1 MIMFINFAL
10 ENSTFIMIKSIRF
23 KNFFSFKDCT
33 VTLNNINALIG
44 INGTGKSNFIKALQL
59 LKATVTEGA
68 LPELILNQWGG
79 FDAMFFAGN
88 NLQYDSKVELG
99 FEFDVN
105 FFPFGNEPLY
115 YYYIT
120 FNRVGSTQNYRIS
133 EWFYSKDNDGNV
145 LDQYMRRHNGKVSIQ
160 TESNKTADSESHNIE
175 YVIVN
180 EMESCFVQLEHGQ
193 YEMSELRSFI
203 KDMSVYGYFDTT
215 AKSLIRKP
223 MLPSGISP
231 KLLSDGSNLPQILNR
246 IKINSKSNYNNLI
259 ASLQA
264 INPQYN
270 GFDFNFIGN
279 NIELMLD
286 EMHLERSVHVTHIS
300 DGTLRYLC
308 LLAIVHNPERG
319 NLVCIDEPEIGLHP
333 DMISEFVVAMNQ
345 VSDKT
350 QFIIST
356 HSEHILNNLSVENVL
371 VCEKDDD
378 NGTIVNTFRDKD
390 YVEWASQY
398 ATGNLWRNGNLGGNR
413 Y

>member
-1 MIMFINFAL
+1 
-10 ENSTFIMIKSIRF
+10 MIKSIRF

-68 LPELILNQWGG
+68 LPDLILNQWGG

-88 NLQYDSKVELG
+88 DSEGNTIELE
-99 FEFDVN
+99 FEFDHSVLTNYGFNSNESFFYCITLKKVN
-105 FFPFGNEPLY
+105 
-115 YYYIT
+115 
-120 FNRVGSTQNYRIS
+120 STQNYYIS
-133 EWFYSKDNDGNV
+133 EKLYSTKDNVCYEQANHAESLLCQLV
-145 LDQYMRRHNGKVSIQ
+145 DQDHHIQ
-160 TESNKTADSESHNIE
+160 LFS
-175 YVIVN
+175 
-180 EMESCFVQLEHGQ
+180 
-193 YEMSELRSFI
+193 LRSAI
-203 KDMSVYGYFDTT
+203 KDIAIYGYFDTT
-215 AKSLIRKP
+215 PQSPIRKP
-223 MLPSGISP
+223 MLPSGISSR
-231 KLLSDGSNLPQILNR
+231 LLSNGGNLSQILNK
-246 IKINSKSNYNNLI
+246 IKINRKSDFNKI
-259 ASLQA
+259 IEALQN
-264 INPQYN
+264 INPKFN
-270 GFDFNFIGN
+270 SLDFNMIGT
-279 NIELMLD
+279 NIELMLEETNFD
-286 EMHLERSVHVTHIS
+286 RSIHVTHIS

-333 DMISEFVVAMNQ
+333 DMISEFVEAMNQ

-378 NGTIVNTFRDKD
+378 NGTIVNTFRNKD

-398 ATGNLWRNGNLGGNR
+398 ATGNLWRNGDLGGNR

>member
-1 MIMFINFAL
+1 
-10 ENSTFIMIKSIRF
+10 MIKSIRF

-33 VTLNNINALIG
+33 ITLNNVNALIG

-59 LKATVTEGA
+59 LKATVIEGA
-68 LPELILNQWGG
+68 LPDLILNQWGG

-88 NLQYDSKVELG
+88 DLRYDSKVELG
-99 FEFDVN
+99 FEFDEDVCLFN
-105 FFPFGNEPLY
+105 NIPLFY
-115 YYYIT
+115 NIT
-120 FNRVGSTQNYRIS
+120 FDRVGSTQNYRIS
-133 EWFYSKDNDGNV
+133 ECLYSKDNDGNM
-145 LDQYMRRHNGKVSIQ
+145 LDKYMFRHDGKVSIQ
-160 TESNKTADSESHNIE
+160 TITNFPDDIE
-175 YVIVN
+175 TQLIDYEVAN
-180 EMESCFVQLEHGQ
+180 DMESCFIQLAQNQ

-223 MLPSGISP
+223 MLPSGISAR
-231 KLLSDGSNLPQILNR
+231 LLSDGSNLPQILNR

-286 EMHLERSVHVTHIS
+286 EKHLERSVHVTHIS

-319 NLVCIDEPEIGLHP
+319 AVVCIDEPEIGLHP
-333 DMISEFVVAMNQ
+333 DMISEFVEAMNQ

>member
-1 MIMFINFAL
+1 
-10 ENSTFIMIKSIRF
+10 MIKSIKF

-88 NLQYDSKVELG
+88 DIQYNSKVELG
-99 FEFDVN
+99 FEFDTETL
-105 FFPFGNEPLY
+105 FLGNEPLY
-115 YYYIT
+115 YYIT
-120 FNRVGSTQNYRIS
+120 FDRVGSNQNYRIS
-133 EWFYSKDNDGNV
+133 EWLYSKDNDGNV
-145 LDQYMRRHNGKVSIQ
+145 LDRCMLRHYGKVSIQ
-160 TESNKTADSESHNIE
+160 TISKNSEGDKEKQFIDYE
-175 YVIVN
+175 VVN
-180 EMESCFVQLEHGQ
+180 EMESCLIQLEHNQ
-193 YEMSELRSFI
+193 YEMTGLRYYI

-231 KLLSDGSNLPQILNR
+231 RLLSDGSNLPQILNR

-286 EMHLERSVHVTHIS
+286 EKHLERSVHVTHIS

-319 NLVCIDEPEIGLHP
+319 DLVCIDEPEIGLHP
-333 DMISEFVVAMNQ
+333 DMISEFVEAMNQ

-371 VCEKDDD
+371 VCEKDDE

-390 YVEWASQY
+390 YVEWAAQY
-398 ATGNLWRNGNLGGNR
+398 STGKLWRNGDLGGNR